1 MTNGGDQS
9 RANVQLSRNKFAH
22 YLSFLRDYSPS
33 KDYPYTL
40 FHGGGGWK
48 QISRFSKRF
57 PSAFVSRIRVECS
70 LLEPFVRITLA
81 SRAATI
87 DWRRSESNVEVT
99 IPTESSR
106 ESFNRGKSSVITE
119 EEREVHGEGGA
130 RRGECTMVMR
140 WCG

>member
-40 FHGGGGWK
+40 FHGGGGGRDGNK
-48 QISRFSKRF
+48 LAVSRRG
-57 PSAFVSRIRVECS
+57 FVSRIRVECS

-130 RRGECTMVMR
+130 R
-140 WCG
+140 W

>member
-40 FHGGGGWK
+40 FHGGGGGDGNK
-48 QISRFSKRF
+48 LAVSRRG
-57 PSAFVSRIRVECS
+57 FVSRIRVECS

-119 EEREVHGEGGA
+119 EEREVHGEGG
-130 RRGECTMVMR
+130 CTMVMR

>member
-1 MTNGGDQS
+1 MAAINRGQMYNSAETNLLITYHFFAITRPVRIIRTHCSMEGGGDGNKLAVS
-9 RANVQLSRNKFAH
+9 RR
-22 YLSFLRDYSPS
+22 
-33 KDYPYTL
+33 
-40 FHGGGGWK
+40 G
-48 QISRFSKRF
+48 
-57 PSAFVSRIRVECS
+57 FVSRIRVECS

-130 RRGECTMVMR
+130 R
-140 WCG
+140 W

>member
-1 MTNGGDQS
+1 MAAINRGQMYNSAETN
-9 RANVQLSRNKFAH
+9 LLITYHFFAITRPVRIIRTH
-22 YLSFLRDYSPS
+22 CSME
-33 KDYPYTL
+33 
-40 FHGGGGWK
+40 GGGGWK

-119 EEREVHGEGGA
+119 EEREVHGEGG
-130 RRGECTMVMR
+130 CTMVMR
-140 WCG
+140 

>member
-1 MTNGGDQS
+1 M
-9 RANVQLSRNKFAH
+9 
-22 YLSFLRDYSPS
+22 
-33 KDYPYTL
+33 
-40 FHGGGGWK
+40 
-48 QISRFSKRF
+48 
-57 PSAFVSRIRVECS
+57 SRIRVECS

-130 RRGECTMVMR
+130 R
-140 WCG
+140 W

>member
-1 MTNGGDQS
+1 MAAINRGQMYNSAETN
-9 RANVQLSRNKFAH
+9 LLITYHFFAITRPVRIIRTH
-22 YLSFLRDYSPS
+22 CSME
-33 KDYPYTL
+33 
-40 FHGGGGWK
+40 GGGEGWK

-119 EEREVHGEGGA
+119 EEREVHGEGG
-130 RRGECTMVMR
+130 CTMVMR

>member
-1 MTNGGDQS
+1 MAAINRGQMYNSAETNLLITYHFFAITRPVRIIRTHCSMEGGDGNKLAVS
-9 RANVQLSRNKFAH
+9 RR
-22 YLSFLRDYSPS
+22 
-33 KDYPYTL
+33 
-40 FHGGGGWK
+40 G
-48 QISRFSKRF
+48 
-57 PSAFVSRIRVECS
+57 FVSRIRVECS

-119 EEREVHGEGGA
+119 EEREVHGEGG
-130 RRGECTMVMR
+130 CTMVMR